1 MRDPMARRRRLTDG
15 TRWRTFMRLLRLD
28 GLMASYTNMGAPEL
42 GLVVVDL
49 DLRHGLRGP
58 KKLTIAPF
66 DEPPADCD
74 C

>member
-1 MRDPMARRRRLTDG
+1 
-15 TRWRTFMRLLRLD
+15 
-28 GLMASYTNMGAPEL
+28 MASYTNMGAPEL

-66 DEPPADCD
+66 DEPPADCY